1 MHKNPFLCFHDERIS
16 EDGTTLQ
23 RSVTVWGIGTLLA
36 VAFTMLLWL
45 SPTYAQTKL
54 GHIQGKLIDKK
65 YEKPLVTHPVTLNM
79 HQADT
84 VETQETTTDESGNY
98 RFGDLPLD
106 ESIHYTVSIAYE
118 GTDYTEKDLVLSTW
132 APNLTVNFEIGAFAD
147 DRSKVQIKAH
157 TFVIGPPPPDHAPDG
172 ALSVMEVLQVENKSD
187 MPFQT
192 EHDNQAVGLH
202 LGIPAGYEAFQVH
215 TQHELAI
222 NPKTQQVILKNPLP
236 PGTLELGYAYI
247 LHVEGND
254 FDLSR
259 FLNFETEL
267 AYIFVPDEINFK
279 PQSKRFSLE
288 RREMIHNRN
297 YTLYHN
303 APADSFSAGATVDF
317 KLKIF
322 NPAVNFEIGAFT
334 YDKSK
339 VQIKAHRFFI
349 GPPPPDHAPDGA
361 LSVIEVLQVENK
373 SDMPFQTKHDNQA
386 VGLHLGIPA
395 GYEAFQV
402 HTQHELAVNPKTRE
416 VILKNPLPPGTL
428 ELGYAYILH
437 VEGNDF
443 DLSRSLNFETEL
455 AYIFVPDGIN
465 FKPQSKRFSLE
476 RREMIHNRNYTLYH
490 NAPADSFSAGA
501 TVDFKLKI
509 FNPEALQAKDL
520 RQMVL
525 IAVAAALA
533 GGFLAAAIF
542 KLRRAGNQ
550 RVSSTEGNGQNQN
563 STDVG
568 WLRKLSDADIE
579 HVRVARLEFIA
590 YLDEMHEKQ
599 DISERVYNRLRRE
612 QTERLTELLAQRKAR
627 GLNQ

>member
-1 MHKNPFLCFHDERIS
+1 M
-16 EDGTTLQ
+16 Q

-157 TFVIGPPPPDHAPDG
+157 TVVIGPPPPDHAPDG

-215 TQHELAI
+215 TQHELAV

-259 FLNFETEL
+259 
-267 AYIFVPDEINFK
+267 V
-279 PQSKRFSLE
+279 
-288 RREMIHNRN
+288 
-297 YTLYHN
+297 
-303 APADSFSAGATVDF
+303 
-317 KLKIF
+317 
-322 NPAVNFEIGAFT
+322 
-334 YDKSK
+334 
-339 VQIKAHRFFI
+339 
-349 GPPPPDHAPDGA
+349 
-361 LSVIEVLQVENK
+361 
-373 SDMPFQTKHDNQA
+373 
-386 VGLHLGIPA
+386 
-395 GYEAFQV
+395 
-402 HTQHELAVNPKTRE
+402 
-416 VILKNPLPPGTL
+416 
-428 ELGYAYILH
+428 
-437 VEGNDF
+437 
-443 DLSRSLNFETEL
+443 LNFETEL

-476 RREMIHNRNYTLYH
+476 RREMIHNRNYTIYH

-520 RQMVL
+520 GQMVL

-550 RVSSTEGNGQNQN
+550 RVSSTEENGQNQN

-568 WLRKLSDADIE
+568 WLRKLSEADIE

-599 DISERVYNRLRRE
+599 DISERVYNRLRKE